1 MNAASFLVLLSVLQ
15 QASSSGGY
23 STVEDV
29 TSSQE
34 APAVAQ
40 ESKTTF
46 KLGFEMGPLSLPS
59 GTPGGGQ
66 DIFAQAFPFARLDHG
81 ESFGIEL
88 GAPLRFRLIDAEPK
102 QTADDYGGYLRHED
116 WDTPSD
122 LGQLLRDLR
131 IGRDDNVANL
141 RAGPLQAFTLGEGH
155 LVDRYDNQLSANYH
169 PAGAILTVN
178 VGPTRV
184 QAMAS
189 DVLATRLFA
198 GEVRLDIGRLASDQ
212 DKHYDRYH
220 AIAAVA
226 HDFGRVGEER
236 TEAITAVLAGGD
248 AALYKGEHL
257 QFFAIGGA
265 GTRVD
270 AGSPNIG
277 GFGGFSIRGN
287 TGRVDISGRV
297 EGRYEGGNFRFGLFG
312 PSYELARYSATGLHE
327 PPLAEE
333 RMDQNLAG
341 YAELKLSVGSGADD
355 EMNASATAAVEHFTI
370 GRTDTDFTLGLRF
383 PGGKTLATARV
394 IVVGIGAQPRYSAHA
409 ELRQRILDW
418 LYVWGAGGTV
428 HFPQADGSLV
438 HGYTA
443 GAGAGVDFS
452 R

>member
-15 QASSSGGY
+15 QASYPAEGSA
-23 STVEDV
+23 TVEDV
-29 TSSQE
+29 TSSEQ
-34 APAVAQ
+34 APAG
-40 ESKTTF
+40 ESKT
-46 KLGFEMGPLSLPS
+46 KVRLALEAGPLALPS
-59 GTPGGGQ
+59 GTPGGEQ
-66 DIFAQAFPFARLDHG
+66 DYFALAVPVARLEYG
-81 ESFGIEL
+81 ESFAIEL
-88 GAPLRFRLIDAEPK
+88 GAALRFRLIDSEPK
-102 QTADDYGGYLRHED
+102 QDPEDYGGYLRRED

-122 LGQLLRDLR
+122 LGQILRDLK

-141 RAGPLQAFTLGEGH
+141 RASPLQAFTLGEGH
-155 LVDRYDNQLSANYH
+155 LVDRYDNRLSENYH
-169 PAGAILTVN
+169 PTGALLTVN

-189 DVLATRLFA
+189 DVLSARLFA
-198 GEVRLDIGRLASDQ
+198 GEVRLDIGRLASQQ
-212 DKHYDRYH
+212 DKHFDRYH
-220 AIAAVA
+220 ATAAIAQ
-226 HDFGRVGEER
+226 DFGRVGPER
-236 TEAITAVLAGGD
+236 TEAITAAVVGGD

-327 PPLAEE
+327 PPIAEE

-341 YAELKLSVGSGADD
+341 YAELKLGVGSGALD
-355 EMNASATAAVEHFTI
+355 EMNASASASVEHFTV
-370 GRTDTDFTLGLRF
+370 GRTDTDFTLALRF
-383 PGGKTLATARV
+383 PNGKTLATARV

-409 ELRQRILDW
+409 EIRQRILDR
-418 LYVWGAGGTV
+418 LYIWGTGGTS

-438 HGYTA
+438 RGWTA
-443 GAGAGVDFS
+443 GAGAGVDFE